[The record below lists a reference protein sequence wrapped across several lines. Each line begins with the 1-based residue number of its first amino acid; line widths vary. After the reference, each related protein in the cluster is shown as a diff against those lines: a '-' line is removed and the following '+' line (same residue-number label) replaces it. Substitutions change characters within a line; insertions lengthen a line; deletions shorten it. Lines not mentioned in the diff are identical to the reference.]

1 MINKLASL
9 IELFLLN
16 LLRKGYKFLFFLY
29 FSQRVFHHSPLRGS
43 PPLFYSEGLPILY
56 LTVPTLSLARF
67 YQFALVPSE
76 RLGQGFSGMIALLT
90 VSSPYDI
97 VLSVLIGLGRSGA
110 LNAASGALNAA
121 SGKSFSDRKL
131 LGQANDS

>member
-1 MINKLASL
+1 MI
-9 IELFLLN
+9 
-16 LLRKGYKFLFFLY
+16 
-29 FSQRVFHHSPLRGS
+29 P
-43 PPLFYSEGLPILY
+43 
-56 LTVPTLSLARF
+56 PTLSFAGF
-67 YQFALVPSE
+67 HQFDPVPSE
-76 RLGQGFSGMIALLT
+76 RLGQGFSGMIALPT
-90 VSSPYDI
+90 VSPLYDI

>member
-1 MINKLASL
+1 MI
-9 IELFLLN
+9 
-16 LLRKGYKFLFFLY
+16 
-29 FSQRVFHHSPLRGS
+29 P
-43 PPLFYSEGLPILY
+43 
-56 LTVPTLSLARF
+56 PTLSFAGF
-67 YQFALVPSE
+67 HQFALVPSE

-97 VLSVLIGLGRSGA
+97 VLSVFIGLGRSGA